1 MAIEQAFVTPALS
14 TWRSNLKSIE
24 DLFAG
29 MSDEELLNEFLPGKN
44 RYVYLMGHLA
54 AVHDRMLTLLG
65 IGQRLHPELDQP
77 FLTSKDRASE
87 TPPVA
92 EIRKAWVEINAALNA
107 AMEALPAAAWLEKT
121 HVGLGRGLCERASS
135 QPVQRAPESHEPSLV
150 PLRSDGSG
158 AKAGLR
164 PADPRRRRIPD

>member
-1 MAIEQAFVTPALS
+1 MAIEQAFVTPALT

-29 MSDEELLNEFLPGKN
+29 MSDEQLLNEFLPGKN

-87 TPPVA
+87 TPPVT

-107 AMEALPAAAWLEKT
+107 AMEALPAAAWLDKHTSVSDEDFAKEPHRNRFNVLLSRT
-121 HVGLGRGLCERASS
+121 NHLWYHYGQLIL
-135 QPVQRAPESHEPSLV
+135 AP
-150 PLRSDGSG
+150 
-158 AKAGLR
+158 KAG
-164 PADPRRRRIPD
+164 